1 MERLRGTFRSVYLVI
16 FGETIHVLHKDLPRI
31 LQQSASI
38 EAAVY
43 RSFLAGRIVD
53 RIKALAGVGG
63 GGAQQ
68 KNPLVKLADKLRFKR
83 VTLVIRKRDVSGYWH
98 YFKNRDLGF
107 VFRVDRDHAVHVAG
121 VRPGSPASRMG
132 ISHSWR
138 LLVING
144 KHVKADTDVQDQ
156 LANTKLPIYCLFR
169 APRTEKDDEE
179 AEIDSSDAKELSAS
193 GMRLITMSLGIM
205 QSFNGIQRIDIEWP
219 ELFTKVMEILA
230 NFTFNFN
237 FFQPDCSVSSP
248 YWYTWL
254 GFTVAP
260 YAMMAPITFSY
271 LVVRWL
277 SFRESR
283 GDPQYR
289 DVQSWLLLNAWGR
302 AMLTIL
308 LLFIQMHMTKLSSP
322 FQCYTLKD
330 GSAVMVDSQDIYC
343 DLADD
348 QYFLI
353 FTVACVFWVIF
364 AAGFATLNVC
374 LYWSYHWQAGTKT
387 RDRIPIY
394 VAAVEMSVENMRG
407 WVEVVRLRVLS
418 NIVAV
423 RTYPSVKDQEAQER
437 RAFMEA
443 KMKQRG
449 VAVVPETKA
458 GRELD
463 KELAD
468 MRKRKATLEDEV
480 NLREIK
486 MKWKNK
492 EKFTEKQAWPD
503 RLDGS
508 YVTYGWVLI
517 FSTFFRQFALMLSAL
532 VSNDFPPFGAASQ
545 SLVFM
550 INFGALILLFPY
562 NARLLNIEESV
573 LTGCMAFL
581 TFMAAFKEMLSKH
594 NQAPQYTGTI
604 SATSTLI
611 DVLVL
616 VIVSVICGTM
626 VFNFYIIVGGAV
638 KTESDDQILNK
649 AYYDTAMQQER
660 LREEEERG
668 VFTRQR
674 EEEARLEE
682 DEHER
687 AFWDN
692 PLQNVE
698 REVTGLKMIPLKE
711 PECVELDKCI
721 SAITGPFAEE
731 LREKRAAFESN
742 VQRKRDAMMTR
753 QEMEAEE
760 LRQMRWEEWR
770 QRKADTFWARHEA
783 KEREWMMREDPRLK
797 HEAFMQEVLLAT
809 EKFEQECME
818 AAECE
823 QREVE
828 EWNANLEAAERSVM
842 AVEDF
847 WSFEARVWDNLQRKE
862 PESRVRELRVM
873 AQEEYKQREV
883 EETNL
888 RLEALFLELMQKE
901 EERQRKVEEWN
912 AALEAQAREA
922 MELAEEERREYDD
935 MAEGLRLQ
943 IEKEHMKAL
952 QKEELKK
959 MRKEEKQ
966 QNKYLA
972 SVQATE
978 EFELSC
984 MVAEERRVRQV
995 EELAI
1000 RLEAQNLEE
1009 MQRED
1014 QRQREVNAYLQK
1026 LEEEERHKMT
1036 EEDDYAQSFW
1046 TDVNSMLEVVRD
1058 RTGMELNDPLM
1069 LARAAAELRRE
1080 RTQMTKEDDLAE
1092 EVRVHDRV
1100 RLEIEEADRER
1111 KQQEPETPR
1120 ADPQEREEAGPA
1132 ELEAEDLDEALADV
1146 SEEKQRRKKRSKDR
1160 KNQVGSVELE
1170 AQDLDEALADV
1181 QEEKPGK
1188 KKRKERKNQAIIEE
1202 TEETTIGK
1210 EELESE
1216 EGKEEEPKPPKVH
1229 LKEAGPAELEAEDL
1243 DEALADVSEEKQRRK
1258 KRSKDRKNQVGSVE
1272 LEAQDLDEALADV
1285 QEEKPGKKK
1294 RKERKNQAIIE
1305 ETEETTI
1312 GKEELESEE
1321 GKEEEPKPPKV
1332 HLKEAGPAEL
1342 EAEDL
1347 DEALADVSEEKQRRK
1362 KRSKDRKNQAKDEPE
1377 SKEGEEEEPKPPK
1390 VDPKEAGDVEVEAE
1404 DLDEAL
1410 ADVSEEKQRKKKRS
1424 KDRKNQARSEETETA
1439 KKGTEEP
1446 EKDEAGDVEVEAEDL
1461 DEALADVSEEKQRKK
1476 KRSKDRKNQAR
1487 DEPQSKQDK
1496 QGEEEELDPPK
1507 VDGPEAGSAE
1517 EAEDVDAD
1525 ANKEKRRKKKRTKER
1540 KNQAKA
1546 DDEEKDEPASEED
1559 KEEAGS
1565 AEEAEDVDADA
1576 NKEKRRRKK
1585 RTKERKNQAKA
1596 DDEEKDEPA
1605 SGEDKEEAGSAE
1617 EAEDVD
1623 ADANKEK
1630 RRRKKRTKERKNQ
1643 AKADDEEKDEPA
1655 SEEDKEEAG
1664 SAEEAEDVDADANKE
1679 KRRRKKRT
1687 KERKNQAKAD
1697 DEEKDEPASEEDKEE
1712 AGSAEEAEDVDADAN
1727 KEKRRRKKRTKERKN
1742 QAKADDEEKD
1752 EPASEEDKEEA
1763 GSPEEEEDVDADANK
1778 EKRRRKKRTKERKN
1792 QAKADEEKDEPA
1804 SEDEEE
1810 RRTKHKDKHKEDSL
1824 SADELDANP
1833 DKKKRRRKRTSS
1845 RKRHD

>member
-1258 KRSKDRKNQVGSVE
+1258 KRSKDRKNQ
-1272 LEAQDLDEALADV
+1272 
-1285 QEEKPGKKK
+1285 
-1294 RKERKNQAIIE
+1294 
-1305 ETEETTI
+1305 
-1312 GKEELESEE
+1312 
-1321 GKEEEPKPPKV
+1321 
-1332 HLKEAGPAEL
+1332 
-1342 EAEDL
+1342 
-1347 DEALADVSEEKQRRK
+1347 
-1362 KRSKDRKNQAKDEPE
+1362 AKDEPE

>member
-1146 SEEKQRRKKRSKDR
+1146 SEEKQR
-1160 KNQVGSVELE
+1160 
-1170 AQDLDEALADV
+1170 
-1181 QEEKPGK
+1181 
-1188 KKRKERKNQAIIEE
+1188 
-1202 TEETTIGK
+1202 
-1210 EELESE
+1210 
-1216 EGKEEEPKPPKVH
+1216 
-1229 LKEAGPAELEAEDL
+1229 
-1243 DEALADVSEEKQRRK
+1243 
-1258 KRSKDRKNQVGSVE
+1258 
-1272 LEAQDLDEALADV
+1272 
-1285 QEEKPGKKK
+1285 
-1294 RKERKNQAIIE
+1294 
-1305 ETEETTI
+1305 
-1312 GKEELESEE
+1312 
-1321 GKEEEPKPPKV
+1321 
-1332 HLKEAGPAEL
+1332 
-1342 EAEDL
+1342 
-1347 DEALADVSEEKQRRK
+1347 
-1362 KRSKDRKNQAKDEPE
+1362 
-1377 SKEGEEEEPKPPK
+1377 
-1390 VDPKEAGDVEVEAE
+1390 
-1404 DLDEAL
+1404 
-1410 ADVSEEKQRKKKRS
+1410 KKKRS

>member
-1229 LKEAGPAELEAEDL
+1229 LKEAGPAELEADDL

-1362 KRSKDRKNQAKDEPE
+1362 KRSKDRKNQVGSVELEAQDLDEALADVQEEKPGKKKRKERKNQAIIEETEETTIGKEELE
-1377 SKEGEEEEPKPPK
+1377 SEEGKEEEPKPPK
-1390 VDPKEAGDVEVEAE
+1390 VHLKEAGPAE
-1404 DLDEAL
+1404 L
-1410 ADVSEEKQRKKKRS
+1410 
-1424 KDRKNQARSEETETA
+1424 
-1439 KKGTEEP
+1439 
-1446 EKDEAGDVEVEAEDL
+1446 EAEDL